1 MTRRHNKRDDARDR
15 ERQRGSKR
23 EKAHLEIMQTQNLIQ
38 RRAQRDPLLA
48 RLLLVRDLDL
58 DFLDRGE
65 VDGAESVLI

>member
-1 MTRRHNKRDDARDR
+1 MKRTRRQ
-15 ERQRGSKR
+15 ET
-23 EKAHLEIMQTQNLIQ
+23 HLEIMQTQNLIQ

-65 VDGAESVLI
+65 VDGAEPAWQFKCQW